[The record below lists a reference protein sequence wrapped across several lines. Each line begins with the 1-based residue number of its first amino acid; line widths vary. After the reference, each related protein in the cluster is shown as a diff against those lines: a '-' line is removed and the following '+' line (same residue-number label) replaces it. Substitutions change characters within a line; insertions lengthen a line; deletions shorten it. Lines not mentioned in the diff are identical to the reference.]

1 MSSVVC
7 AKLLILFGAII
18 LMAAALSGIGLWR
31 AILKKQ
37 SRETVY
43 AWRNAVVLPGGTGTL
58 MLALTAV
65 RPVIYLGEVPDT
77 LLVWSL
83 ATSGTAFAMA
93 WPVAAI
99 TGQHG
104 LKPGG
109 SLANWY
115 VFGGNVFGFAGAL
128 LGIVIILAG
137 AIHSAKDL
145 LQAIP

>member
-7 AKLLILFGAII
+7 AKLLILFGAIV
-18 LMAAALSGIGLWR
+18 LLAGALSGIGLWR
-31 AILKKQ
+31 ALANNQ
-37 SRETVY
+37 PRETIH
-43 AWRNAVVLPGGTGTL
+43 AWRNAVVLPGGIGTL

-65 RPVIYLGEVPDT
+65 RPVIYLGEIPDT

-99 TGQHG
+99 SGQHG

-109 SLANWY
+109 TLANWY
-115 VFGGNVFGFAGAL
+115 VFGGNVFGFGGAIISAL
-128 LGIVIILAG
+128 IILAG
-137 AIHSAKDL
+137 AIHSARDL
-145 LQAIP
+145 L